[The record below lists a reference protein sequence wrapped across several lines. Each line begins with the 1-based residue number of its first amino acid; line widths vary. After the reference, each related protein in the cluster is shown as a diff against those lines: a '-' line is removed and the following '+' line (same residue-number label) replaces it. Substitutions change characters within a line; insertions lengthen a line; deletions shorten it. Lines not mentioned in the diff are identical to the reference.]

1 MKTIKTAWRNMWR
14 NRGRTIISA
23 TAIFVSSLVITLVM
37 SFEAG
42 FIGDMKGNITSNM
55 TGDIRIMNAA
65 YVKNERVSPLQFC
78 LDDTDGLL
86 GALAKD
92 PFVASATPKTDFTVA
107 IWRSGEQ
114 VPSRAIGIDFA
125 TSRIVT
131 RPANKIVDG
140 KIPAPGTNEILVPTG
155 MAKELGLKPGSK
167 FTAVSRTAVNGT
179 NGKTFVVSGIISI
192 ADTDY
197 SDRVFFMDWR
207 LAGDFLR
214 MDGNALQVQ
223 VFLKNT
229 NKENDALSSIR
240 RTLAASGFNVD
251 MAKDLLMHGAA
262 VQGSTV
268 ADGVRLDVRPWH
280 EVSALFQFFT
290 MADLIYAII
299 GSIFY
304 LLACTVTFNT
314 TMMSVLERRKE
325 IGTLGAL
332 GMEKGKIVL
341 LFLTEG
347 LLISALGALCGIGAG
362 FAIVSTAGRIGFD
375 VNAFGGG
382 SVSGMGFSRIIY
394 PSLSW
399 NQYLFVFL
407 LGIGISFIASYIPSR
422 MAAGVE
428 PADALAER

>member
-14 NRGRTIISA
+14 NRGRTVISA
-23 TAIFVSSLVITLVM
+23 TAIFVSSLVVTLVM

-42 FIGDMKGNITSNM
+42 FIGDMRGNITSNM
-55 TGDIRIMNAA
+55 TGDVRIMNAD
-65 YVKNERVSPLQFC
+65 YVRNERVSPLQFC
-78 LDDTDGLL
+78 IEDTSGMLA
-86 GALAKD
+86 ALAGD
-92 PFVASATPKTDFTVA
+92 PSVESATPKTDFAVA

-114 VPSRAIGIDFA
+114 VPSRAIGIDFE

-131 RPANKIVDG
+131 RSVNKIVEG
-140 KIPAPGTNEILVPTG
+140 RIPTPGTNEVLVPTG
-155 MAKELGLKPGSK
+155 MAKELGLKAGSK
-167 FTAVSRTAVNGT
+167 FTAVARTAVNGT
-179 NGKTFVVSGIISI
+179 NGKTFRVSGIISI

-197 SDRVFFMDWR
+197 SDRVFFLDWR

-214 MDGNALQVQ
+214 MDGNALQLQ
-223 VFLKNT
+223 VFLKNPA
-229 NKENDALSSIR
+229 KEGEALASIR
-240 RTLAASGFNVD
+240 RTLDRAGFAVGDGKNAAAQDSAG
-251 MAKDLLMHGAA
+251 G
-262 VQGSTV
+262 TV
-268 ADGVRLDVRPWH
+268 LDVRPWH
-280 EVSALFQFFT
+280 EVSTLFQVLT
-290 MADLIYAII
+290 MVDFIYAII

-347 LLISALGALCGIGAG
+347 LLISGLGALCGIAAG
-362 FAIVSTAGRIGFD
+362 FAIISTAGRIGFD
-375 VNAFGGG
+375 VNALGGG
-382 SVSGMGFSRIIY
+382 SVSGMGFSRVIY
-394 PSLSW
+394 PSLGW
-399 NQYLFVFL
+399 DQYLFVFL